1 MGLQYHITNRT
12 ISNIVE
18 LSAAGQTR
26 TADHLVNSQV
36 LYLLSYGG
44 FYRTAQK
51 IRPSSLG
58 SNIPS

>member
-1 MGLQYHITNRT
+1 MLMVGQGIEVCNR
-12 ISNIVE
+12 

-44 FYRTAQK
+44 FFMD
-51 IRPSSLG
+51 G
-58 SNIPS
+58 SKNQAFFLR